1 MEYFVLIIIY
11 LTLYFREDLSK
22 MEYLVLIII
31 YLTLYFRED
40 LSKMEYLG
48 CCLKEALRLH
58 SPVRFQVR
66 ICLVCIPWDLPTH
79 VGCDVD
85 YTDGQ

>member
-31 YLTLYFRED
+31 YLTLKREQRQMN
-40 LSKMEYLG
+40 LSVEG
-48 CCLKEALRLH
+48 
-58 SPVRFQVR
+58 FQVR
-66 ICLVCIPWDLPTH
+66 ISLVCIPWGLPTH